1 MQIPKIFNDFDK
13 VTLNY
18 YIEQAEI
25 ELNQEAI
32 DLISQ
37 YLEMGFSL
45 EKAVQTAAGII
56 KNN

>member
-1 MQIPKIFNDFDK
+1 MQIPKIFHDFDK
-13 VTLNY
+13 VTFNY
-18 YIEQAEI
+18 YIEQAGI
-25 ELNQEAI
+25 QLNQEAI

-56 KNN
+56 KNK